1 MMFLKAVSA
10 GRRIYPVV
18 TDKLNLYLD
27 AYNTRSYNGTGST
40 WYDLSNS
47 GYNFTNSGSTW
58 TTSGSL
64 RYWELDGVNDR
75 IEGNAN
81 TTIFNFG
88 TNGWTWSIW
97 ANYVTS
103 PATFD
108 VLISAEFATTI
119 PYFIDNTNAL
129 GTTGNGFR
137 GGSYSASQSRAWTF
151 NDVTIGTNAWKHYCL
166 TFTYT
171 SSTQG
176 TFDWYVDGSAVSTYS
191 KTLSGAGITWA
202 SFDNSKKPV
211 IGALLSSGTYSR
223 FNNIKVGEVLNYT
236 KTLTATEVSNN
247 YNATKSNYGL

>member
-103 PATFD
+103 PAAFD

-119 PYFIDNTNAL
+119 PYFIDNVNAA

-151 NDVTIGTNAWKHYCL
+151 HDVTIGTNAWKHYCL

-176 TFDWYVDGSAVSTYS
+176 TFNWYVDGSSVSSYS

-202 SFDNSKKPV
+202 SYDNSKKPV

>member
-27 AYNTRSYNGTGST
+27 AYNIRSYPGTGST

-97 ANYVTS
+97 ANYVTA
-103 PATFD
+103 PAAFD

-119 PYFIDNTNAL
+119 PYFIDNSNAAGL
-129 GTTGNGFR
+129 TGNGFR
-137 GGSYSASQSRAWTF
+137 AGSYLASQSRAWTLY
-151 NDVTIGTNAWKHYCL
+151 DVTIGTNAWKHYCV

-171 SSTQG
+171 TSTFG
-176 TFDWYVDGSAVSTYS
+176 TFDFYIDGTAVATYVKNLT
-191 KTLSGAGITWA
+191 GAGITWA
-202 SFDNSKKPV
+202 SYDNSKKPV